1 MITHD
6 PLARVSVRPEP
17 ATSVDIRFA
26 GLQSAVEVG
35 EGDPPDVLELAFGR
49 LPERV
54 VVYDAGEV
62 ADRLSVWE
70 FSGVPID
77 DRSSGPPAP

>member
-6 PLARVSVRPEP
+6 SLARVSIRPEP
-17 ATSVDIRFA
+17 EPTVDIRFA
-26 GLQSAVEVG
+26 GLQSTVEVG

-54 VVYDAGEV
+54 VVYDRGEV
-62 ADRLSVWE
+62 ADRLGVWE
-70 FSGVPID
+70 FSGVPFD
-77 DRSSGPPAP
+77 DRTPES

>member
-6 PLARVSVRPEP
+6 SLARVSVRPEP
-17 ATSVDIRFA
+17 EPTVDIRFA
-26 GLQSAVEVG
+26 GLQSTVEVG
-35 EGDPPDVLELAFGR
+35 EGDAADVIELTFGR
-49 LPERV
+49 RPERV
-54 VVYDAGEV
+54 VVYDRGEV

-77 DRSSGPPAP
+77 DRTGPPGD